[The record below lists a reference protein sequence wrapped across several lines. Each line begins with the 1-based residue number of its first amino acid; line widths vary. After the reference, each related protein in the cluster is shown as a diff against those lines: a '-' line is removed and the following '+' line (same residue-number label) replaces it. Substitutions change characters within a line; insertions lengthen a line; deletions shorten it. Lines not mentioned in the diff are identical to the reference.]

1 MNENEKN
8 DPAAFDP
15 RFDEAIRRIDDANRE
30 DPRTDEV
37 DGAPQPRELRFAQR
51 VYEWVRRLSPS
62 ASEALLL
69 AARGHTIRR
78 WHIPRD
84 NYDRTTLG
92 YHEWRDALARFHAT
106 ETAKI
111 LVDVGYASGVVDRV
125 EAFIVKKNW
134 PQDAEACVL
143 EDADC
148 LAFVELKLSNYVDEW
163 GEDKT
168 LRILKSTVKKMTT
181 QGRGY
186 AVRLELG
193 ERERTLIERAAQ

>member
-1 MNENEKN
+1 MNDNERSG
-8 DPAAFDP
+8 DSTFDL

-37 DGAPQPRELRFAQR
+37 DGQPQPRELRFALR

-84 NYDRTTLG
+84 QYDKTTLG
-92 YHEWRDALARFHAT
+92 YHEWRDALASFHAT

-134 PQDAEACVL
+134 PKDEEACVL

-148 LAFVELKLSNYVDEW
+148 LAFLELKLCKYADEW

-168 LRILKSTVKKMTT
+168 LRILKSTVKKMTP
-181 QGRGY
+181 QGQKFALG
-186 AVRLELG
+186 LELG
-193 ERERTLIERAAQ
+193 ERERSLIERAAQ